1 MTYFS
6 DEKYCPPKPERH
18 PQKRK
23 AQSDTAQDCHLKC
36 PQKEPLPANSVSD
49 TRKIPI
55 TSNQTTIYR
64 ALEALTSTEVVKKI
78 DFGDTGARYE
88 LNVGTN
94 HHHHIVCKQCGK
106 IEDIENCSSDELE
119 KLVLKKSKSFT
130 SIQNHALEFFGV
142 CTKCS

>member
-1 MTYFS
+1 MKNTVRQNLGDTLKNAKHKATPRRIAILNVLKKNS
-6 DEKYCPPKPERH
+6 TPLTVSQILEK
-18 PQKRK
+18 
-23 AQSDTAQDCHLKC
+23 L
-36 PQKEPLPANSVSD
+36 
-49 TRKIPI
+49 PI

-106 IEDIENCSSDELE
+106 VEDIENCSSDELE

-142 CTKCS
+142 CNKCS